1 MNIRTMAVFLAIVGA
16 LVCGTVAYAETP
28 LTDNEKQGNA
38 PKGMYSA
45 EKLDQ
50 RIQRIISAYQ
60 VDVVYDNALTSRVE
74 VPAVEKKSVEHD
86 LSESLKNT
94 QFSYKKYAEKV
105 FYTVYQDNN

>member
-45 EKLDQ
+45 E
-50 RIQRIISAYQ
+50 
-60 VDVVYDNALTSRVE
+60 
-74 VPAVEKKSVEHD
+74 
-86 LSESLKNT
+86 
-94 QFSYKKYAEKV
+94 
-105 FYTVYQDNN
+105 